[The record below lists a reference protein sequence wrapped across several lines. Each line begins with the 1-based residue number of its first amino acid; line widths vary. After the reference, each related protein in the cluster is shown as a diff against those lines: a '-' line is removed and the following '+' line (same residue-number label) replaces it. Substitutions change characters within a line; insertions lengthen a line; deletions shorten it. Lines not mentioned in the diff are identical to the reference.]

1 MHLGPQGGR
10 ASLGYDIVTIH
21 EHWQDLPDTDELKA
35 RFQPLFD
42 RIAENAARRENDRV
56 LVHEEI
62 GWLKDAGFTALRV
75 PAELGGAGASLPQ
88 FFDLLI
94 DLAAADTNVVQALRA
109 HFALVEDQLVA
120 PRAQGEPWLR
130 RFAAGEI
137 AGNGWTEIGAVK
149 LGDTITKVRQTADGF
164 RVDGQKYYSTGTIYA
179 DWIDIYAT
187 RADDGAPVI
196 ALVAT
201 DQPGVDIHD
210 DWTGFGQRLTGTGTT
225 ILTDARAETV
235 IPFENRFRYQTAYYQ
250 LVLNAVLTGA
260 ALAAV
265 REVSQLVARRK
276 RAFSHGTGEV
286 RHDPQL
292 LQVVGRARAFAY
304 AARATT
310 IEAARAAQRAFDT
323 SQGDDKAADDAAI
336 IQAELESAA
345 AQVAASDLALRATT
359 DVFDA
364 LSASATDRGL
374 ALDRHWRNART
385 AASHNPVVYKQ
396 RILGDH
402 AVNGTEPVYVWQIGA
417 VSG

>member
-1 MHLGPQGGR
+1 M
-10 ASLGYDIVTIH
+10 TIH
-21 EHWQDLPDTDELKA
+21 EHRQELPDTAELKA

-42 RIAENAARRENDRV
+42 RIAENAIRRESDRV
-56 LVHEEI
+56 LLHEEI
-62 GWLKDAGFTALRV
+62 SWLKDSGFTALRV

-94 DLAAADTNVVQALRA
+94 DLAAADTNIVQALRG
-109 HFALVEDQLVA
+109 HFTLIEDRLVA
-120 PRAQGEPWLR
+120 PRAEGEPWLR

-137 AGNGWTEIGAVK
+137 AGNGWTEVGEVK
-149 LGDTITKVRQTADGF
+149 LGDTITKVRDVNGDF

-179 DWIDIYAT
+179 DWIDVFAT

-196 ALVAT
+196 ALVAAN
-201 DQPGVDIHD
+201 QPGVDIRD

-225 ILTDARAETV
+225 IFTDARAEAV
-235 IPFENRFRYQTAYYQ
+235 FPFETRFRYQTAYYQ

-265 REVSQLVARRK
+265 RQVGKLVAGRK
-276 RAFSHGTGEV
+276 RAFSHGNGEV
-286 RHDPQL
+286 RFDPQL
-292 LQVVGRARAFAY
+292 LQVVGKARAFAY
-304 AARATT
+304 ASRAAT
-310 IEAARAAQRAFDT
+310 IEAARAAQHAFET
-323 SQGDDKAADDAAI
+323 SQRGDKAADDAAN
-336 IQAELESAA
+336 IQAELQSAE
-345 AQVAASDLALRATT
+345 AQVAAVDLTLRAVT

-364 LSASATDRGL
+364 LSASSTDQAL

-402 AVNGTEPVYVWQIGA
+402 TVNGTEPIYVWQIGA
-417 VSG
+417 VRS